1 MLKFE
6 SPASL
11 IMKKWV
17 FFGLLIEFLYCFQ
30 IVNAEWTVL
39 YRQLEKIY
47 EGGAQII
54 LSRLPIGDVA
64 TQWFADR

>member
-1 MLKFE
+1 
-6 SPASL
+6 
-11 IMKKWV
+11 MKKWIS
-17 FFGLLIEFLYCFQ
+17 LIPLVEFLYCFQ

-47 EGGAQII
+47 EGGAKII